1 MEYMT
6 RAAAVFHVDGIHL
19 PAKVN
24 GAPAEAD
31 SAKLL
36 GGTNGQPH
44 TRKQGV
50 GSAIVHMK
58 DVLLGNDRPPAQ
70 RHQYRLIA
78 STVMWSLL
86 VGAVL
91 GMGIESFLEAE
102 GGYGLRQWLLR
113 NTGSDETGHVCR
125 DGLLLAGP
133 TKNHLQMLL
142 FTAMLLWSFV
152 GVAIVADIFMVST
165 LSRGGT
171 LSLGRG
177 GTLSL
182 GLSLT
187 PTFVPTFFPSSP
199 QPQPRAASI
208 SNASRYLP
216 SPGGH

>member
-6 RAAAVFHVDGIHL
+6 RAAAVFHVDAIHS

-24 GAPAEAD
+24 GSSAEAD

-36 GGTNGQPH
+36 GASNGHPP

-86 VGAVL
+86 LGAVL

-113 NTGSDETGHVCR
+113 NTGSDETGHVCK
-125 DGLLLAGP
+125 DGLLIAGP

-152 GVAIVADIFMVST
+152 GVAIVADIFMAST
-165 LSRGGT
+165 LS
-171 LSLGRG
+171 LG

-199 QPQPRAASI
+199 
-208 SNASRYLP
+208 
-216 SPGGH
+216 

>member
-36 GGTNGQPH
+36 GGTNGQH

-171 LSLGRG
+171 LSLGLGGTLSLGRG

-182 GLSLT
+182 GLGLT

-199 QPQPRAASI
+199 
-208 SNASRYLP
+208 
-216 SPGGH
+216 